1 FLVVLPVLAQVAPPP
16 KLEPVPE
23 PPPPVG
29 LDGEPAEP
37 GPVVRPGARVESFT
51 TPNGTQVITV
61 TEPNGWQYQLV
72 EQHPAAP
79 FAPRTRNSDLDAA
92 RVPMGTILQC

>member
-1 FLVVLPVLAQVAPPP
+1 V
-16 KLEPVPE
+16 
-23 PPPPVG
+23 
-29 LDGEPAEP
+29 DGEPAEP

-72 EQHPAAP
+72 EERPGEP
-79 FAPRTRNSDLDAA
+79 FGARTQNSDLDGV
-92 RVPMGTILQC
+92 RVPMWTILQW